1 MTFTAATVGSAPD
14 SPVAA
19 ERLDGRFDFVALVK
33 RGNGIDTYTG
43 VLSRGVGGDAPRSE
57 GPGHTGRRREQVGR
71 TTVGLVLAF
80 IAGYVIGARDGSD
93 ALDEVIDAA
102 RAVAASQEFDD
113 LVRAL
118 RSHAGHVLQ
127 EVGRRIDPSSGEEMS
142 MSTILGRARDI
153 VQRSATESEF

>member
-1 MTFTAATVGSAPD
+1 M
-14 SPVAA
+14 
-19 ERLDGRFDFVALVK
+19 
-33 RGNGIDTYTG
+33 
-43 VLSRGVGGDAPRSE
+43 
-57 GPGHTGRRREQVGR
+57 
-71 TTVGLVLAF
+71 GLVLAF

-102 RAVAASQEFDD
+102 KAVAASQEFDD

-127 EVGRRIDPSSGEEMS
+127 EVGKRLEGSSVEEMS

-153 VQRSATESEF
+153 VQRSATGSES

>member
-1 MTFTAATVGSAPD
+1 M
-14 SPVAA
+14 
-19 ERLDGRFDFVALVK
+19 
-33 RGNGIDTYTG
+33 
-43 VLSRGVGGDAPRSE
+43 
-57 GPGHTGRRREQVGR
+57 
-71 TTVGLVLAF
+71 GLVLAF

-153 VQRSATESEF
+153 VQRSATGSEF